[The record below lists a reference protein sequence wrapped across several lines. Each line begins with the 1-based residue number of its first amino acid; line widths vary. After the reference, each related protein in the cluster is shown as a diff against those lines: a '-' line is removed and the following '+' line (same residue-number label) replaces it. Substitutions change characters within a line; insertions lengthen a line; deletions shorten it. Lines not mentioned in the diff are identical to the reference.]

1 MENRTE
7 QKVVYV
13 LPDRE
18 LWYGRFTDLYNEI
31 SNSTSDLY
39 VGVITPQLDRELRQ
53 CPQGAVCG
61 LDWPNHGTP
70 LLRVVQYHARRHP
83 GQSRAL
89 VSPG

>member
-18 LWYGRFTDLYNEI
+18 LWYGRFTDLYIEI
-31 SNSTSDLY
+31 SNSTSHLH

-53 CPQGAVCG
+53 SPQGAFCG
-61 LDWPNHGTP
+61 LDWPKPWVAHSCVWFNITP
-70 LLRVVQYHARRHP
+70 VGILD
-83 GQSRAL
+83 
-89 VSPG
+89 SPVR